1 MAPLVSVIM
10 PVYRDWERLALCLE
24 ALSRQSLGAE
34 RIEII
39 VANNEP
45 EPRAPLAPL
54 PANAR
59 LIHEPKPGSY
69 AARNAALQLARGEV
83 VAFTDS
89 DCVPEPQWLERALAI
104 IAERPGAR
112 VTGPVTIFREP
123 GTSQWAFVY
132 EYHTAF
138 KQKAQAALGRCATAN
153 LIVPKSAFAAVGLF
167 NDALASGGDTEWGE
181 RAHRAGIPIV
191 YDEAVAVG
199 HPARRTLAEILKKR
213 RRLAGSIALRK
224 PYPTYIYPL
233 ALLLP
238 PVRNFSRAVLAFKRG
253 PLRPSE
259 WLILYLV
266 HWLSRIVQAQEFF
279 WVRKGWKQANRS

>member
-1 MAPLVSVIM
+1 MAPIVSVII
-10 PVYRDWERLALCLE
+10 PVYRDWERLSLCLE
-24 ALSRQSLGAE
+24 ALSRQTLGRE

-45 EPRAPLAPL
+45 EPRTAPGPL
-54 PANAR
+54 PPNAR

-69 AARNAALQLARGEV
+69 AARNSALQIAAGQV

-104 IAERPGAR
+104 IAERPGTR

-123 GTSQWAFVY
+123 DTSQWAFVY

-153 LIVPKSAFAAVGLF
+153 LIVSRSVFDTVGAF
-167 NDALASGGDTEWGE
+167 NEALASGGDTEWGE
-181 RAHRAGIPIV
+181 RAHRAGVPIL

-199 HPARRTLAEILKKR
+199 HPARRTLKEIMKKR

-238 PVRNFSRAVLAFKRG
+238 PVLNFSRAVLAFKKG

-279 WVRKGWKQANRS
+279 LVRKGWKQANRS